1 MISSK
6 KALELPSQKL
16 VLFILLALVLV
27 IVLLN
32 NDLSFFAKS
41 ALYEKTVKTCEF
53 EEGTFLGSSSNEC
66 SPKNC
71 DVLNCSEDEQNR
83 WSLLKSGFEETSC
96 FEDKSSC
103 DTTFEETMY
112 SLVVDG
118 EVIEDLGNQGANPAP
133 YSLSEEEVI
142 TKLSSIDSSS
152 QKSFEQLVRET
163 AQDLELN
170 IAAIQALVKKES
182 GKELSS
188 ITPIDSSTNLPQLRF
203 ECHIYNGERN
213 SQDLSVDYCADAR
226 STFGDEKFSCTIES
240 GSSFSRVSSQTGP
253 EAFENAREDNSALAI
268 CSTSF
273 SAFQIMGFNAQM
285 LGYSGDSKYQD
296 FYDDVSTTSGQVKL
310 FFRYLYE
317 KNLLG
322 EFQKQNPNWEVVARL
337 YNGAGFVENNYARDL
352 ASFYGDYRA
361 SNIG

>member
-1 MISSK
+1 MINSK

-27 IVLLN
+27 IVLVN

-53 EEGTFLGSSSNEC
+53 EETTFLGSSSNEC

-71 DVLNCSEDEQNR
+71 DVLNCSDEEQNR
-83 WSLLKSGFEETSC
+83 WSLLTSGFEDSSC

-103 DTTFEETMY
+103 ETTFEETMY
-112 SLVVDG
+112 RLVVDG
-118 EVIEDLGNQGANPAP
+118 EVIEEGSQGIGKPAQ
-133 YSLSEEEVI
+133 YSLSQEEVL
-142 TKLSSIDSSS
+142 TKLSSIDSTS
-152 QKSFEQLVRET
+152 QKSFDELVRET
-163 AQDLELN
+163 VDDLELN
-170 IAAIQALVKKES
+170 LGAIKALIKKES
-182 GKELSS
+182 GKELAS
-188 ITPIDSSTNLPQLRF
+188 ITAINSSTDLPQLRF

-213 SQDLSVDYCADAR
+213 SQELSVDYCEDTR
-226 STFGDEKFSCTIES
+226 STFGDKEFSCTIEP
-240 GSSFSRVSSQTGP
+240 GSSFSREPSETGP
-253 EAFENAREDNSALAI
+253 DAFKQAREDNSDLAI

-273 SAFQIMGFNAQM
+273 SAFQIMGFNAQI

-296 FYDDVSTTSGQVKL
+296 FFQDASTTSGQVKL

-322 EFQKQNPNWEVVARL
+322 EFQKQNPNWEVIARL
-337 YNGAGFVENNYARDL
+337 YNGARFEENNYAQDL
-352 ASFYGDYRA
+352 ASFYDNYRT